1 MSLEECVKQ
10 QLLQDNEQQYVPDI
24 ENDALIED
32 VADRV
37 LYKIEERRLQHKLQ
51 LQRDAEAKAA
61 EEEQRR
67 IDRMLDQYAQEGR
80 ARLAT
85 DDTPPRLCPSHPKDE
100 EECVVTTMAGVICC
114 ACVLIAIG
122 IVVLAVMYPHSFLWF
137 IAEFVTVVATS
148 SHY

>member
-10 QLLQDNEQQYVPDI
+10 HLLQDNEQQYVPDI

-32 VADRV
+32 VANRV
-37 LYKIEERRLQHKLQ
+37 IYKIEERRLKHELQ
-51 LQRDAEAKAA
+51 LQRDAEAKAE

-80 ARLAT
+80 AHLAT
-85 DDTPPRLCPSHPKDE
+85 DTPPRLCSSHPKDE

-114 ACVLIAIG
+114 AGVLIAIG